1 MLNDKRIAVVI
12 PCYKVKSQVLSVLAR
27 IGPEV
32 DAIYVVDDACPDASG
47 LYVRE
52 NSSDP
57 RVRVI
62 LCEVNSGVGGAVMTG
77 YRAALADG
85 NDCIVKIDGDG
96 QMDPSLLINFVE
108 PIVELRADYT
118 KGNRFFNLEDVES
131 MPRVRLL
138 GNAVLSFM
146 CKASSGYWSI
156 FDPTNGYTAISA
168 RAASLLPT
176 HKISKRYFFETDV
189 LFRLGTF
196 GAVVQDVPMKAVYG
210 DEQSN
215 LVVSR
220 VLFSFMAGHAK
231 NLSKRILYNYFL
243 RGFSVA
249 SVELILSAIF
259 ILFGVVFGSIKWT
272 NSLLDGVPASSG
284 SVMLAALPV
293 ILGVQLLI
301 SFLSY
306 DMQSQPRSPLES
318 KKC

>member
-1 MLNDKRIAVVI
+1 M
-12 PCYKVKSQVLSVLAR
+12 
-27 IGPEV
+27 
-32 DAIYVVDDACPDASG
+32 
-47 LYVRE
+47 
-52 NSSDP
+52 
-57 RVRVI
+57 
-62 LCEVNSGVGGAVMTG
+62 
-77 YRAALADG
+77 
-85 NDCIVKIDGDG
+85 
-96 QMDPSLLINFVE
+96 
-108 PIVELRADYT
+108 
-118 KGNRFFNLEDVES
+118 
-131 MPRVRLL
+131 
-138 GNAVLSFM
+138 LSFM

-249 SVELILSAIF
+249 SVELILSAVF

>member
-249 SVELILSAIF
+249 SVELILSAVF

>member
-249 SVELILSAIF
+249 SVELLLSAVF